1 MSATFDVSELKAYR
15 DALVDIRFNSGE
27 IIKRILNNVV
37 SRLLREVKRNT
48 PVGVYDTTS
57 RTLKRA
63 GWKVQKVVSN
73 KKSSKITL
81 TKGDNQKVVESIGKQ
96 GGTLRRGWQIDGYS
110 FSNGVYEV
118 KVVNN
123 THYASYV
130 EDGHRIVRNKVT
142 IGWVPGVFMLKISE
156 DKIRAELDNIIEL
169 ELKKVFSKL

>member
-1 MSATFDVSELKAYR
+1 MSATFDVSELEAYR
-15 DALVDIRFNSGE
+15 DSLVDIRNDSGD

-48 PVGVYDTTS
+48 PVGVYDKPVQFTTS
-57 RTLKRA
+57 E
-63 GWKVQKVVSN
+63 GIEVSF
-73 KKSSKITL
+73 TPA
-81 TKGDNQKVVESIGKQ
+81 TGKQ

-156 DKIRAELDNIIEL
+156 DKIRAELDNIVEL